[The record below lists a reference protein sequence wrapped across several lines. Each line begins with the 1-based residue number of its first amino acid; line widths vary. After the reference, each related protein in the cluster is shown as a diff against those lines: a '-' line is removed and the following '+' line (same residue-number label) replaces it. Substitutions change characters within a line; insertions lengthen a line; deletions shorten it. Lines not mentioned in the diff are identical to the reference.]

1 MKNINYFTIIA
12 FLAFF
17 LIPSNVNAQKKTK
30 ISDGVYLVNYA
41 NTWTIEDENT
51 QQCISLSIDK
61 REDRSGRPIY
71 DIFCGNKYTKG
82 VAKTA
87 LQSGIT
93 SALSAAGAALG
104 GPGGAALGA
113 TISRFVNSIASN
125 IYDDVCN
132 YYKDK

>member
-87 LQSGIT
+87 LQRGIT

-104 GPGGAALGA
+104 GPGGAALGE